1 MSVGMYSTK
10 YFNKNKMD
18 GNAYMCIGDPYKPP
32 VANAFRQPEKGAPK
46 PKTFATTMY
55 PKNAENGHFTKI
67 VYHPHKYQEAYLYIN
82 SQPLD
87 SRKQGFGT
95 KDAFKRDEFSNAI
108 RTAQYRASIKSENK
122 HYIKSAEELEEE
134 LDKLKA
140 ENKTATVSLGT
151 SKYGGQCY
159 NFDIGRSRV
168 NEYNIK
174 SVKDTYYQFD
184 VENGKFV
191 GKDLPSSSD
200 YGRGVWEYDYKPP
213 KFGGK
218 SEVKKFSDRSHL
230 KVGRK

>member
-1 MSVGMYSTK
+1 MQSL
-10 YFNKNKMD
+10 
-18 GNAYMCIGDPYKPP
+18 II
-32 VANAFRQPEKGAPK
+32 AF
-46 PKTFATTMY
+46 
-55 PKNAENGHFTKI
+55 
-67 VYHPHKYQEAYLYIN
+67 LYILRWN
-82 SQPLD
+82 LFDKKES
-87 SRKQGFGT
+87 
-95 KDAFKRDEFSNAI
+95 
-108 RTAQYRASIKSENK
+108 RASIKSENK
-122 HYIKSAEELEEE
+122 HYIKSTEELEEE
-134 LDKLKA
+134 EDNLKA

-184 VENGKFV
+184 NENGKFV
-191 GKDLPSSSD
+191 GKELPSSSD

-230 KVGRK
+230 KVGRKQTKNGQLVELQEKYISGYLCISVLVN